1 MIEGPALVLAHP
13 LSLWGGIDVETGR
26 IIDRAHPDAGVSI
39 SGTILFM
46 PGGRGSS
53 SSSSI
58 LAESLRRGTGPLAI
72 VLTTLDP
79 ILVVGSI
86 VAEALYGVQCP
97 IVVGAADRIASGTR
111 LCVTAGGDGHAT
123 IVIVPTR

>member
-1 MIEGPALVLAHP
+1 MIEGPALVLRAP

-39 SGTILFM
+39 SGTVLFM

-58 LAESLRRGTGPLAI
+58 LAEALRRGTGPLAI
-72 VLTTLDP
+72 VLPSLDP
-79 ILVVGSI
+79 ILVVGSL
-86 VAEALYGVQCP
+86 VAETLYGIHCP
-97 IVVGAADRIASGTR
+97 IVVGSAEGIETGQWVRR
-111 LCVTAGGDGHAT
+111 
-123 IVIVPTR
+123 P